1 MNAPKEITDY
11 LEPIISIYLSDFR
24 HKERSAFILCDNLIE
39 LSCKLR
45 IKERNPADNRNRE
58 RKFPHAI
65 KDAKLSKKFQEVL
78 LKRHGIRNDM
88 QHEKMGIAID
98 SQDCACDILN
108 VVKVF
113 KKLWGKYAL
122 DSASDWVICAL
133 RIVELYS
140 NSSYMYKKSL
150 LENKLLKETDWN
162 FRPYH
167 EEEEK
172 KIMEEDE
179 KKFVKDDGMTKRLPK
194 KNEIIIEVGAK
205 IYWSLLVREKTE
217 LVNQCL
223 DEILL

>member
-1 MNAPKEITDY
+1 MYAPKEITDY
-11 LEPIISIYLSDFR
+11 LEPIISTYLSDFR

-65 KDAKLSKKFQEVL
+65 RDAKLSKKFQGVL

-108 VVKVF
+108 VVKVIR
-113 KKLWGKYAL
+113 KLWGKYAL

-133 RIVELYS
+133 RIIELYS
-140 NSSYMYKKSL
+140 NSSNMSKKSQ
-150 LENKLLKETDWN
+150 LENKLLKEID
-162 FRPYH
+162 
-167 EEEEK
+167 
-172 KIMEEDE
+172 
-179 KKFVKDDGMTKRLPK
+179 
-194 KNEIIIEVGAK
+194 
-205 IYWSLLVREKTE
+205 
-217 LVNQCL
+217 
-223 DEILL
+223 

>member
-1 MNAPKEITDY
+1 MHAPKEITDY

-45 IKERNPADNRNRE
+45 IKERNPADNNNRNRD
-58 RKFPHAI
+58 FPGAVV
-65 KDAKLSKKFQEVL
+65 DAKIPKKFMEAL
-78 LKRHGIRNDM
+78 LKRHRIRNDM
-88 QHEKMGIAID
+88 QHEKMGVAID
-98 SQDCACDILN
+98 PQDCACDILN
-108 VVKVF
+108 VVKVI

-140 NSSYMYKKSL
+140 NSSNMSKKSL

-167 EEEEK
+167 EEDEK
-172 KIMEEDE
+172 KIVEEDE